1 MIYIVGKGIVGNAL
15 ANLLRKCHD
24 CHDTCMIGKREFST
38 LPTRLRKDDIIIN
51 AATTEINEVLLR
63 LCLSK
68 RCHYID
74 MGSDLKDGSCEQWRY
89 CALFKENGLRGI
101 FNAGLAPGFTN
112 LLAKKAFDEGIKDI
126 KLRYLEKVGPKP
138 VFLWSPYIASADK
151 ESQPIRWR
159 NGKIEVYEKKPFSF
173 SFPDEGECLVYPFL
187 HDEVASL
194 GPSLQPRLVEVAI
207 GGALECEEVFRE
219 EMWGKDVKEMK
230 FLACVEG
237 FDEYLR
243 IDYEDL
249 IKKGIKENVIAF
261 GTAFFVATLL
271 EHFDSFSGLVPPE
284 LLPEDVQMKLLES
297 AKRMEW
303 TKKI

>member
-15 ANLLRKCHD
+15 TNLLRKHHD
-24 CHDTCMIGKREFST
+24 NYDIYAIGKEEFDN
-38 LPTRLRKDDIIIN
+38 LPTRLRKGDIIIN
-51 AATTEINEVLLR
+51 AATTEINEVLLK

-68 RCHYID
+68 KCHYID
-74 MGSDLKDGSCEQWRY
+74 MGSDLSDGTCEQWRY
-89 CALFKENGLRGI
+89 CALFKENRLRGV

-138 VFLWSPYIASADK
+138 VFLWSPYIATADK

-159 NGKIEVYEKKPFSF
+159 NGRIEVYDKKPFSF
-173 SFPDEGECLVYPFL
+173 SFPSGERCLVYPFL
-187 HDEVASL
+187 HDEVASI

-207 GGALECEEVFRE
+207 GGALECKEVFKE
-219 EMWGKDVKEMK
+219 EMWGKDIKEMK
-230 FLACVEG
+230 FLACVEN
-237 FDEYLR
+237 FDEYLM
-243 IDYEDL
+243 IDYEEL
-249 IKKGIKENVIAF
+249 IKRGIKENVIAF

-271 EHFDSFSGLVPPE
+271 EYFDTISSLIPPE

-297 AKRMEW
+297 AKRIGW
-303 TKKI
+303 IIK